1 MEWKYN
7 NKKEV
12 KTKEREGKNMYEN
25 LMKKEE
31 KAITLIALAVTII
44 VLLILAGIS
53 IGMMIGENGIIT
65 RAIKAKEVTEM
76 GAEKEKIDFL
86 IQEYAMEPKEENKL
100 GIALHDKT
108 LENSAIWDIIKTE
121 DR

>member
-31 KAITLIALAVTII
+31 KAITLNSLSRHNYSTIN
-44 VLLILAGIS
+44 IS
-53 IGMMIGENGIIT
+53 RNKYRNDDRRKRNNNT
-65 RAIKAKEVTEM
+65 R
-76 GAEKEKIDFL
+76 
-86 IQEYAMEPKEENKL
+86 NKSKR
-100 GIALHDKT
+100 G
-108 LENSAIWDIIKTE
+108 N
-121 DR
+121 

>member
-1 MEWKYN
+1 
-7 NKKEV
+7 
-12 KTKEREGKNMYEN
+12 MYEN

-121 DR
+121 DTIYGTGWNYIEK